1 MRQHLLLLMALTN
14 LVPAAFA
21 ADGIIAVHENGRTI
35 YVDSPSSPKKSESS
49 AHRRRAS
56 VLVYWS
62 RSEGR
67 WKPVRPTPSAM
78 RAARSAAAEVSEFLS
93 AAPLRDQAAPAEPG
107 ISPDNREFLRGRAM
121 SSRELDGII
130 EEAAHRHNVD
140 TNLVRALIKVESNFN
155 PRAVSNRGAMGLMQ
169 LMPATARS
177 LNVSNPFDPQQNVDA
192 GVRHL
197 RGLLDNYQGDVVL
210 SLAAYNAGS
219 GAVARNHGVPP
230 YAETRKY
237 VRKITELYNGPP
249 VNPRSAPVRMYRD
262 PNGGLRITNTD

>member
-1 MRQHLLLLMALTN
+1 MALTT
-14 LVPAAFA
+14 LVPAALA
-21 ADGIIAVHENGRTI
+21 GDGIVAVHENGRTI
-35 YVDSPSSPKKSESS
+35 YVDSPSSPKKSQSS
-49 AHRRRAS
+49 ATRRRAS

-67 WKPVRPTPSAM
+67 WKPVSPLTPSAM
-78 RAARSAAAEVSEFLS
+78 RAARSAAAEVSQFLS

-121 SSRELDGII
+121 SSRELDSII
-130 EEAAHRHNVD
+130 EEAAHRHKVD

-155 PRAVSNRGAMGLMQ
+155 PRAVSSKGAMGLMQ

-219 GAVARNHGVPP
+219 GAVARNNGVPP

-237 VRKITELYNGPP
+237 VRKITELYNGPT

-262 PNGGLRITNTD
+262 ENGGLRITNTD